1 MNGKPLDD
9 TIAAVATPIG
19 QAGIGIIRLSGP
31 RALEIAKR
39 IFIPRKK
46 TQHLK
51 SHRLYLGSLVD
62 PRSGA
67 MIDEVLLSY
76 MKAPR
81 SYTRED
87 VVEINSHSG
96 FLLLSRILE
105 IVLQEGARPADPGEF
120 TFRAFMNGRIDL
132 TQAEAVVDLIHS
144 RSQRGL
150 QLASQQIAGRL
161 GEKISAFRRILIDIL
176 ARIEVAV
183 DFPEEEDALLDREE
197 TARKMEWDIL
207 HPMEEIMTAHQQ
219 RKVWMEGLRTVLV
232 GRVNVGKSS
241 LLNRLLNE
249 EKAIVTPI
257 PGTTRDIIE
266 STLYIDGIPLRLM
279 DTAGFRKVQGEVE
292 RLGIRMAERKLA
304 EADLSLIVLDRSR
317 PLAPEDLDI
326 LARAD
331 KKKSLVILNKIDL
344 PPRIEEKKVL
354 DLVEDVPL
362 VKVSALTGHGI
373 NQLQKAVRDRVL
385 SGETDTSTSPIA
397 PNLRQKNALEEA
409 SVYFKRAI
417 KVLKEGLP
425 LDLVAVEIQGGME
438 ALGAIIGET
447 APEEILDRIF
457 SRFCIGK

>member
-1 MNGKPLDD
+1 
-9 TIAAVATPIG
+9 
-19 QAGIGIIRLSGP
+19 
-31 RALEIAKR
+31 
-39 IFIPRKK
+39 
-46 TQHLK
+46 
-51 SHRLYLGSLVD
+51 
-62 PRSGA
+62 
-67 MIDEVLLSY
+67 
-76 MKAPR
+76 
-81 SYTRED
+81 
-87 VVEINSHSG
+87 
-96 FLLLSRILE
+96 
-105 IVLQEGARPADPGEF
+105 
-120 TFRAFMNGRIDL
+120 
-132 TQAEAVVDLIHS
+132 
-144 RSQRGL
+144 
-150 QLASQQIAGRL
+150 
-161 GEKISAFRRILIDIL
+161 
-176 ARIEVAV
+176 
-183 DFPEEEDALLDREE
+183 
-197 TARKMEWDIL
+197 
-207 HPMEEIMTAHQQ
+207 MTAHQQ